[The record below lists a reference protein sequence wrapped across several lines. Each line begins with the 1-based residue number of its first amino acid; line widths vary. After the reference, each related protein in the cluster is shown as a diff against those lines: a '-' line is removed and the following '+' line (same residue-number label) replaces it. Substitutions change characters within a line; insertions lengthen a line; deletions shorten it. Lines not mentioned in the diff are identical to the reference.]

1 MHFNG
6 MALGNSCGVG
16 PDKACLAEFWNKLRI
31 DDDPGGTT
39 WDVLEPIERR
49 VTDLL
54 YGGTVEEI
62 RLASRLTAKARYL
75 WLGGRTID

>member
-6 MALGNSCGVG
+6 MALGQSCGVG
-16 PDKACLAEFWNKLRI
+16 PDKANLAEFWNRLRVI
-31 DDDPGGTT
+31 DDPGGTT

-54 YGGTVEEI
+54 YGGTDEEI
-62 RLASRLTAKARYL
+62 RLASRLTAKASYL
-75 WLGGRTID
+75 WQGGRNCD